1 MARLSLTSQAQH
13 IIAERVSLRD
23 AVIDA
28 TLGNGHDALF
38 LAQCVG
44 SEGVVFGFDIQAQA
58 IANSKNS
65 LAMLVDPPESR
76 FILASHADMLQHIPK
91 TLHGRIQ
98 AIMFNLGYLPGADK
112 SCITQTSST
121 LTALQAAIDLL
132 AVSGVVTVMVY
143 PGHPG
148 GDLEAEAVAHWL
160 SALDNSCYHVATI
173 ASQSDKT
180 TAPRLF
186 VIDKRADLL

>member
-1 MARLSLTSQAQH
+1 MAHLSLTALAQQMIAARLS
-13 IIAERVSLRD
+13 RGD

-44 SEGVVFGFDIQAQA
+44 ADGVLFGFDIQAQA
-58 IANSKNS
+58 LSNTEQLLSQ
-65 LAMLVDPPESR
+65 LTERP
-76 FILASHADMLQHIPK
+76 FIQCIQASHAEMLARIPEAFQGGIK
-91 TLHGRIQ
+91 

-112 SCITQTSST
+112 SCITQADST
-121 LTALQAAIDLL
+121 LTALNAAINLL
-132 AVSGVVTVMVY
+132 AKGGVLTVMVY
-143 PGHPG
+143 PGHAG
-148 GDLEAEAVAHWL
+148 GDLEALAVEQWL
-160 SALDNSCYHVATI
+160 KGLDDNCYGVDCLV
-173 ASQSDKT
+173 SQSDKT